1 MIISRRQ
8 ALQATAAGIG
18 SSALPTAIQA
28 AAPSA
33 RITTLLGR
41 MTLAEKVGQLTLM
54 NAAFRL
60 PNEVGA
66 NTGLPVAQAEE
77 QREIEAGRL
86 GGVFN
91 GFGVGW
97 ARALQEAAL
106 RSRLAIPLIL
116 GADVIHGLNTVFP
129 VPLAEA
135 AAFDPGLAQ
144 RTARAAAVE
153 ASAVGLAWTFAPMVD
168 IGRDQRWGRVVEG
181 AGEDVFLGERLAE
194 ARVRGFQGS
203 DLSAL
208 DSVLACAKHFAA
220 YGAAEG
226 GRDYDSGNVSA
237 SLLREVYLPPFR
249 AAIRAGCLSL
259 MSAFNEV
266 DGVPCTGNRWLMTD
280 LLRDQWGFEG
290 FVVSDWNADI
300 EMVAHGYSP
309 GPRAAAK
316 DAFLAGTD
324 MSMRSNLYRDHL
336 AALVEAGSV
345 SVADIDRSVLRILAL
360 KEALG
365 LFEDPF
371 NRIDPEREARFAK
384 PAEHAE
390 LALEAARKSIVLLRN
405 DDDLLPFDPTGKTV
419 ALIGPFAE
427 TADYNGSWTLFA
439 GEGPSL
445 AETWRK
451 RLPETT
457 RLVTSEGATVDA
469 TDEARIENAV
479 TAARTADIIVMIL
492 GESSKMSGEAGSRA
506 DIVLPI
512 AQQKLLAA
520 VQATGKPVVVLL
532 QAGRALALT
541 DALAKAPTLVLTW
554 FLGTRGPD
562 AIIDILTG
570 VASPSGRLPVSFP
583 RAAGQ
588 QPFYYARKP
597 TGRPAHDAAA
607 VAFNT
612 GYVDVGNKPLF
623 SFGHGLTYGRIAYD
637 RPALSGNRLGARDQ
651 VQASVRVT
659 NEGAREAVE
668 TVQVYVT
675 RPAGLV
681 TKPRLE
687 LRGFKP
693 VTLAPGAS
701 AEIAFDLTAD
711 EVAGVETARGR
722 IIVPGQA
729 KVWLGGSAET
739 AVSVDL
745 DVAV

>member
-1 MIISRRQ
+1 MFSRRE
-8 ALQATAAGIG
+8 ALQVTAAGLG
-18 SSALPTAIQA
+18 GSALPRSAQA
-28 AAPSA
+28 MAPSA
-33 RITTLLGR
+33 RMMALLAR

-77 QREIEAGRL
+77 RREIEAGRL

-91 GFGVGW
+91 GFGTAW
-97 ARALQEAAL
+97 ARDLQQAAL

-135 AAFDPGLAQ
+135 AAFDPDLAE
-144 RTARAAAVE
+144 RTARAAAIE

-194 ARVRGFQGS
+194 ARVRGFQGT
-203 DLSAL
+203 DLSAP
-208 DSVLACAKHFAA
+208 DCVLACAKHFAA

-226 GRDYDSGNVSA
+226 GRDYDSSNVSG
-237 SLLREVYLPPFR
+237 SVLREVYLPPFR
-249 AAIRAGCLSL
+249 AAIRAGCRSL
-259 MSAFNEV
+259 MSAFNEI
-266 DGVPCTGNRWLMTD
+266 DGVPCTGNRWLLTD
-280 LLRDQWGFEG
+280 LLRDQWGFDG
-290 FVVSDWNADI
+290 FVVSDWNSDL
-300 EMVAHGYSP
+300 EMVAHGFSP

-316 DAFLAGTD
+316 DAFSAGTD

-336 AALVEAGSV
+336 PALVEVGAV
-345 SVADIDRSVLRILAL
+345 SVADIDRSVLRILGL

-371 NRIDPEREARFAK
+371 NRIDPDRETRFAK
-384 PAEHAE
+384 PAAHAE
-390 LALEAARKSIVLLRN
+390 LAREAARKSIVLLRN
-405 DDDLLPFDPTGKTV
+405 DDDRLPFDLRRKTV

-451 RLPETT
+451 RLPAGT
-457 RLVTSEGATVDA
+457 RLVTSEGAKVDRA
-469 TDEARIENAV
+469 DEASIAAAV
-479 TAARTADIIVMIL
+479 AVARSADAVVMFL

-506 DIVLPI
+506 DIVLPE
-512 AQQKLLAA
+512 AQQRLLAA
-520 VQATGKPVVVLL
+520 VQATGKPITVLL

-541 DALAKAPTLVLTW
+541 DALAAAPSLVLTW
-554 FLGTRGPD
+554 FLGAGGPD
-562 AIIDILTG
+562 AIIDVLTG
-570 VASPSGRLPVSFP
+570 LSSPSGRLPVSFP

-597 TGRPAHDAAA
+597 TGRPAHDAAS
-607 VAFNT
+607 VAYNT
-612 GYVDVGNKPLF
+612 GYVDVGNKPLY
-623 SFGHGLTYGRIAYD
+623 SFGHGLTFGRIVYGR
-637 RPALSGNRLGARDQ
+637 PSLSRSRIGPTDQ
-651 VQASVRVT
+651 VRASVRVT
-659 NEGAREAVE
+659 NEGAREAIE
-668 TVQVYVT
+668 TVQLYVT
-675 RPAGLV
+675 RPAGLI

-687 LRGFKP
+687 LRGFKK
-693 VTLAPGAS
+693 VALAPGVS
-701 AEIAFDLTAD
+701 TEVSFDLGAN
-711 EVAGVETARGR
+711 EAAGVETARGWVV
-722 IIVPGQA
+722 VPGKAQ
-729 KVWLGGSAET
+729 VWLGGSAET
-739 AVSVDL
+739 ATPLDL
-745 DVAV
+745 DIMA

>member
-1 MIISRRQ
+1 MRINRRR
-8 ALQATAAGIG
+8 ALQAAAMGLG
-18 SSALPTAIQA
+18 ASALP
-28 AAPSA
+28 SA
-33 RITTLLGR
+33 LSASPLSPRISGLLAR
-41 MTLAEKVGQLTLM
+41 MTLEEKVGQLTLM

-91 GFGVGW
+91 GFGVEW
-97 ARALQEAAL
+97 ARTLQEASL

-135 AAFDPGLAQ
+135 AAFDPALAE

-168 IGRDQRWGRVVEG
+168 VGRDQRWGRVVEG
-181 AGEDVFLGERLAE
+181 AGEDVYLGERLAE

-203 DLSAL
+203 DLSAP

-226 GRDYDSGNVSA
+226 GRDYDSCNVSA
-237 SLLREVYLPPFR
+237 SLLREAYLPPFR

-259 MSAFNEV
+259 MSAFNEI
-266 DGVPCTGNRWLMTD
+266 DGIPCTGNRWLMTD

-336 AALVEAGSV
+336 PALVEAGSV
-345 SVADIDRSVLRILAL
+345 SVADVDRSVLRILAL

-365 LFEDPF
+365 LFDDPF
-371 NRIDPEREARFAK
+371 NRINPEREARFAK
-384 PAEHAE
+384 PSAHSE

-405 DDDLLPFDPTGKTV
+405 DDDLLPINPTGKTI

-445 AETWRK
+445 AETWRN
-451 RLPETT
+451 RLPGGT
-457 RLVTSEGATVDA
+457 RLVTAEGAKVDA
-469 TDEARIENAV
+469 TDETAIAQAV
-479 TAARTADIIVMIL
+479 AAARGADIVVMII
-492 GESSKMSGEAGSRA
+492 GETSKMSGEAGSRA
-506 DIVLPI
+506 DIVLPP
-512 AQQKLLAA
+512 AQQRLLAA

-541 DALAKAPTLVLTW
+541 EALRAAPTVVLTW

-562 AIIDILTG
+562 AIIDVLTG
-570 VASPSGRLPVSFP
+570 VAGPRGRLPVSFP
-583 RAAGQ
+583 QAAGQ

-597 TGRPAHDAAA
+597 TGRPAHDEAS
-607 VAFNT
+607 VAYNN

-623 SFGHGLTYGRIAYD
+623 SFGHGLTYGRITYGS
-637 RPALSGNRLGARDQ
+637 PELSRRRLGSNDRLR
-651 VQASVRVT
+651 ASIKVT

-668 TVQVYVT
+668 TVQLYVT

-681 TKPRLE
+681 TRPRLE
-687 LRGFKP
+687 MRGFKP

-701 AEIAFDLTAD
+701 AEVSFELTAD
-711 EVAGVETARGR
+711 EIAGVETARGR
-722 IIVPGQA
+722 VVVPGTA
-729 KVWLGGSAET
+729 RVWLGGSAEA
-739 AVSVDL
+739 AVAIDL
-745 DVAV
+745 DIFS